1 MADYAQQFDLDEP
14 LRRSGELQKLGKTR
28 RFRLA
33 PDALEYSAGL
43 KYGFTTR
50 TIALGPGSVAAA
62 DGKLQ
67 VLPGAV
73 EGRLTLGK
81 LLRRLEGEADIVV
94 DEPLARQWMG
104 MSDRPDLTS
113 AQMPGLIEDN
123 ILQRTPDDQIAVNLE
138 YKQGRLWI
146 NGIENEQ
153 WAALMVLLDMGS
165 LEIVS

>member
-1 MADYAQQFDLDEP
+1 MPALLHPGPEITFNDL
-14 LRRSGELQKLGKTR
+14 
-28 RFRLA
+28 RLVT
-33 PDALEYSAGL
+33 DRG
-43 KYGFTTR
+43 
-50 TIALGPGSVAAA
+50 VAAA

-73 EGRLTLGK
+73 DGRLTLGK

-94 DEPLARQWMG
+94 DEPLARQWMD
-104 MSDRPDLTS
+104 MSDRPDLAS

-165 LEIVS
+165 LEIDS